1 MLFTSSTYFESPDFE
16 LQVLYSFTITE
27 TADLI
32 RRIGE
37 TTRNQ
42 SSVWNKVEWTKRKWL
57 TNEASKVRHCDI
69 AMLHCWSMDFSIILI
84 SHIIVYYMC
93 EYYHK

>member
-16 LQVLYSFTITE
+16 LQVLYSCTITE

-57 TNEASKVRHCDI
+57 TNEASKVR
-69 AMLHCWSMDFSIILI
+69 SMDFSILSI
-84 SHIIVYYMC
+84 SHIIVNYIC